1 MGGALGV
8 LAHSFLYVIVQTK
21 KTTNPMMMNKQQL
34 SQSHIPIHHSQ
45 SQVTVNPVT
54 GKRERVFVDLRV
66 IYPTP
71 DEPGTELSFEE
82 IWAARRGW
90 LDVVWEDE
98 RKKRPLDA
106 MLTPKRDEN
115 MEDLTL
121 EMASTKIVAYHDVLK
136 LDENGKP
143 IYPEHKAGRSAKKKK
158 VIEVNETQISMHL
171 CPTPTRRKTC

>member
-1 MGGALGV
+1 
-8 LAHSFLYVIVQTK
+8 
-21 KTTNPMMMNKQQL
+21 MNKQQL

-143 IYPEHKAGRSAKKKK
+143 IYPEHKVGRSAKKKK

-171 CPTPTRRKTC
+171 RPTPTRRKTC

>member
-1 MGGALGV
+1 ML
-8 LAHSFLYVIVQTK
+8 QTK
-21 KTTNPMMMNKQQL
+21 KTTTTTTNPMMMNNTINKQQL

-90 LDVVWEDE
+90 LDVVWDEDDE

-106 MLTPKRDEN
+106 MLTPPTRRDEN

-158 VIEVNETQISMHL
+158 TIEVNETQISMYSL
-171 CPTPTRRKTC
+171 AFPGKRFSLSF